1 MKTVV
6 LLTNFSE
13 TSRKAITGF
22 LKVYTNHIDEEFSFK
37 LLNTYSI
44 PKTGQAQM
52 LNYEEVLARFSRQ
65 DLQLEYEYI
74 KKISGAKNLKIDLQS
89 HHGDL
94 VDVVEKLNFE
104 QPIDLIVMGTK
115 GANPFKEL
123 LMESDLDRLVRLSQ
137 YPVLVIPENAAFEFP
152 KKVVLATHVSECKS
166 EKQFRMLAEI
176 IKSFGSELCVLNI
189 YKDEKPPVA
198 YFEEKLSELLS
209 GVKHSFHY
217 EENND
222 IAKGIIGFARQNN
235 AGLLAFI
242 DERAS
247 LIGKLFS
254 NSVTNKISSSGEIP
268 LLIIHK

>member
-22 LKVYTNHIDEEFSFK
+22 LRVYINNIKDEYSFI
-37 LLNTYSI
+37 LLNTFSI
-44 PKTGQAQM
+44 PKTGMAQM
-52 LNYEEVLARFSRQ
+52 LNYEEVLSRFSNQ
-65 DLQLEYEYI
+65 DLQEEYKNI
-74 KKISGAKNLKIDLQS
+74 LNLPGAKKLNIELLSRQ
-89 HHGDL
+89 GDL
-94 VDVVEKLNFE
+94 VDVVEKLNTE
-104 QPIDLIVMGTK
+104 RPVDLIVMGTK

-123 LMESDLDRLVRLSQ
+123 LLESDLDRLVRLSQ
-137 YPVLVIPENAAFEFP
+137 YPVLVIPENAEFQHP
-152 KKVVLATHVSECKS
+152 EKVVFATKVTECKA
-166 EKQFRMLAEI
+166 EKQFRMLANI
-176 IKSFGSELCVLNI
+176 IKSLGSELYILNI
-189 YKDEKPPVA
+189 YKDAKPPTA
-198 YFEEKLSELLS
+198 YFEEKLSGMLS
-209 GVKHSFHY
+209 DVHHSFHY
-217 EENND
+217 KENSD
-222 IAKGIIGFARQNN
+222 VAEGITEFVRENN